1 MNSKAVRYIVY
12 GQVCFYVGLLVCIII
27 RPAGL
32 ANNAGISYY
41 GVYRETILPYILAL
55 LGSAYFTIKAAEH
68 FSALGQVIMRYA
80 LTLMGLL
87 TIGILITPDSLS
99 KFMDGLHRGC
109 GASLFSIQLLLSV
122 WLVVQLRYKL
132 WAIIGTLVELGGGI
146 ASFHYLSLQH
156 GLLLQAQV
164 VFQAG
169 FGWVIIYSLPRLM
182 LSSSLAEETPE
193 P

>member
-182 LSSSLAEETPE
+182 LSSSLAD
-193 P
+193 